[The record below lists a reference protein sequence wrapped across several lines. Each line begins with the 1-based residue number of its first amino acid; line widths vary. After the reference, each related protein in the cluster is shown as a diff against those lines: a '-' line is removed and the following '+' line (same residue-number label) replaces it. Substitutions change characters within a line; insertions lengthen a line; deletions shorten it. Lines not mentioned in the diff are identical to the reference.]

1 MFILM
6 NAYKDYVERGAYLKL
21 TKNLKEDTLRYF
33 EELSEDKA
41 WFNNNIR
48 RATADDE
55 KVNLD
60 VKSLREKHN
69 EDQNLNWSG
78 KWFCKKLREFYP
90 DAVMQRTNGFN
101 VHGYECKG
109 LMLKDFA
116 LIGCDDENE

>member
-78 KWFCKKLREFYP
+78 KWSCKKLREFYP
-90 DAVMQRTNGFN
+90 DAVMQRTNA
-101 VHGYECKG
+101 VRDAKLVYQK
-109 LMLKDFA
+109 
-116 LIGCDDENE
+116 